1 MEVLDAVYILEGKS
15 KPLPVLGTDQLIDVE
30 RMNRLI
36 AFPIATTVAKRLPA
50 SGEAGE
56 KDISHNGHSCYR
68 TATGQRPLCA
78 IEPRCPAKVQPSAL
92 RETIANSTLNPMKP

>member
-36 AFPIATTVAKRLPA
+36 AFPIATTVAKGLPA
-50 SGEAGE
+50 SGKTCEEQIGHDSSSSVLA
-56 KDISHNGHSCYR
+56 HN
-68 TATGQRPLCA
+68 
-78 IEPRCPAKVQPSAL
+78 PASPAL
-92 RETIANSTLNPMKP
+92 VLAAPDWRAAA